1 MKEGINVLSLFD
13 GMSCGQIA
21 LNKLGV
27 KVNKYFA
34 CEIDKYA
41 MQVTQHNF
49 PDTIQLGDVQ
59 FVTKETFGNHKIDL
73 VIGGSPCQG
82 FSFAGKMLNFDDP
95 RSRLFFEYVRLVNEL
110 KPKYFLLENVK
121 MKQESKD
128 IITKYMGVEPIE
140 INSALVSAQ
149 TRKRLYWT
157 NIPNVG
163 QPKDKG
169 IVLKDIIESGY
180 VDDRMVNQGKSHCVT
195 ARYSGAV
202 WWNSIERRQRTMIAL
217 EQVDD
222 KVELNEN
229 QQKKIEKINN
239 VNPDK
244 ANCLTEAIGRGGSS
258 SEYLTSVKKKTD
270 AIKQV
275 GDKLRHPEATKKG
288 YAEAGEGEG
297 LDLTFPDS
305 KTRRGR
311 AMKDKSNCLTA
322 ASHEM
327 GVVEEDKELRPA
339 TIVGRRLN
347 ERGVRDDYNKDVPIT
362 QCLQVK
368 HNSDKTGTLTT
379 VEKDN
384 VLSENEPGRYPNAYE
399 DKKLVWRKLTPLE
412 CERLQTVPDG
422 YTLVLDENGNQKVS
436 NSQRYKM
443 LGNGWTVDVITHIMK
458 NMEL

>member
-1 MKEGINVLSLFD
+1 MNVLSLFD

-21 LNKLGV
+21 LNKLGI
-27 KVNKYFA
+27 KYDKYFA

-59 FVTKETFGNHKIDL
+59 FVTKETFGTHKVDL
-73 VIGGSPCQG
+73 VMGGSPCQG
-82 FSFAGKMLNFDDP
+82 FSFAGKQLNFDDP
-95 RSRLFFEYVRLVNEL
+95 RSALFFEFVRLVKEL
-110 KPKYFLLENVK
+110 NPKYFLLENVV
-121 MKQESKD
+121 MKQEYQDVIS
-128 IITKYMGVEPIE
+128 KYMGCEPIK

-180 VDDRMVNQGKSHCVT
+180 VDERMVNQGKSHCVT

-222 KVELNEN
+222 K
-229 QQKKIEKINN
+229 
-239 VNPDK
+239 
-244 ANCLTEAIGRGGSS
+244 
-258 SEYLTSVKKKTD
+258 
-270 AIKQV
+270 
-275 GDKLRHPEATKKG
+275 LRHPEATKKG
-288 YAEAGEGEG
+288 YAEAGDGEG

-311 AMKDKSNCLTA
+311 SMKDKSNCLTA

-327 GVVEEDKELRPA
+327 GVVESIPDKSQTIKSQYYKSSKSNFERQGTYHA
-339 TIVGRRLN
+339 TGIKQN
-347 ERGVRDDYNKDVPIT
+347 D
-362 QCLQVK
+362 
-368 HNSDKTGTLTT
+368 LT
-379 VEKDN
+379 
-384 VLSENEPGRYPNAYE
+384 
-399 DKKLVWRKLTPLE
+399 WRKLTPLE

-422 YTLVLDENGNQKVS
+422 YTLVMEDGKQKVS

-443 LGNGWTVDVITHIMK
+443 LGNGWTVDVITHILK
-458 NMEL
+458 NMQ